1 MFVYEMQA
9 NMNVH
14 VDVLYC
20 ICKGVC
26 KCNVYVAHTVNTE
39 INSFKEQNSAL
50 QWYL

>member
-1 MFVYEMQA
+1 MFGYEMQA
-9 NMNVH
+9 NTNMH